1 MHKPKFFLS
10 NQSTDGQENATFEG
24 KNTNPHAL
32 IPKPDYDSIWL
43 NGVIGRTLWRTLIR
57 TSITKLRRK
66 DQIPKNMTSFC
77 IDCIVLRSTKI
88 NKSMTRHE
96 LWNSVFSP
104 KVVPNQGCDRYKDL
118 DLQTRYRTR
127 LGWFFWF
134 CPIQRYD
141 TTKGIW
147 QIL

>member
-1 MHKPKFFLS
+1 
-10 NQSTDGQENATFEG
+10 
-24 KNTNPHAL
+24 
-32 IPKPDYDSIWL
+32 
-43 NGVIGRTLWRTLIR
+43 
-57 TSITKLRRK
+57 
-66 DQIPKNMTSFC
+66 MTSFC

-88 NKSMTRHE
+88 NKSMTRHV

-141 TTKGIW
+141 TTKGKW
-147 QIL
+147 QILYLRTRYRTKLGWFFWFGPIHVKILHNLGCNYVMNVSLSMGLCSHTILQSL